1 MPGNAELAKIYAKVK
16 KRAGWIIKQ
25 QNYFRQF
32 QPLQPPRKY
41 ISGETHRYL
50 GRQYRLKVIQSTEEK
65 VVLARGYIN
74 VYTEDI
80 KNQETIK
87 KLVFNWNEVR
97 ANKIFNEILIDCE
110 IVLNKLKID
119 KPAFKMR
126 FMKTRWGSCSRNGII
141 TLNRELIKAPKSCIR
156 YVITHEL
163 CHLKEYAHNKQFYNL
178 LVSIIPDWKKQKEK
192 LNQMADLIL

>member
-50 GRQYRLKVIQSTEEK
+50 GRQYRLKVIKSTEEK

-97 ANKIFNEILIDCE
+97 ANKIFNEILNNCE
-110 IVLNKLKID
+110 IIFNKLQVE
-119 KPAFKMR
+119 KPVLKMR